1 MIKFEI
7 DDEEEKAAKEFIQQH
22 SESCKV
28 YNRMGIPTGPLFTYC
43 FTPTGIGVGVSI
55 LCTKCGDKKDITNYD
70 KW

>member
-7 DDEEEKAAKEFIQQH
+7 DDEEERAAKEFIQQH

-43 FTPTGIGVGVSI
+43 FTPTGIRSRS
-55 LCTKCGDKKDITNYD
+55 KYFMY
-70 KW
+70 